1 MQKVGK
7 MDLISFMDLG
17 KEEIEH
23 YLDSAQKMEGQL
35 KEGRIEKREGIVA
48 TLFFE
53 PSTRT
58 KLSFQSASYR
68 LGLDVI
74 DFSAEGSSIKKGESF
89 EDTIR
94 MIDNYADVLVIR
106 HPEAGSAEL
115 AAEYADSPVIN
126 AGDGA
131 NQHPS
136 QTLLDL
142 YAIMKMKGR
151 IEGLKVHLVG
161 DLKYARVM
169 RPLMHG
175 LAMFGAS
182 VKLAS
187 PKGLEMPREAI
198 EEAREKFGAEI
209 EETGEIDFST
219 ADVAYVCRVQE
230 ERFKS
235 KKEADEAKKGY
246 TIKPEYLEAAKE
258 GMILLH
264 PLPKRDEI
272 PPEVAASQHSKYLE
286 QAACAVPVRMAIIKR
301 ILESRK

>member
-1 MQKVGK
+1 

-17 KEEIEH
+17 KDEIEE
-23 YLDSAQKMEGQL
+23 YLKDAQKMEGQL
-35 KEGRIEKREGIVA
+35 KEGKIKKQDGIVA

-58 KLSFQSASYR
+58 KLSFQSASHR
-68 LGLDVI
+68 LGLGVI
-74 DFSAEGSSIKKGESF
+74 DFSADKSSIKKGESF

-115 AAEYADSPVIN
+115 AAGYAESPVIN

-142 YAIMKMKGR
+142 YAIRKMKGK
-151 IEGLKVHLVG
+151 IEGLEVHLVG

-169 RPLMHG
+169 RPLMHA
-175 LAMFGAS
+175 LAMFGAKI
-182 VKLAS
+182 KLAS
-187 PKGLEMPREAI
+187 PKGLGMPKEAI
-198 EEAREKFGAEI
+198 DEARGKFGAQI
-209 EETGEIDFST
+209 GEMEKIDFSS

-230 ERFKS
+230 ERFGS
-235 KKEADEAKKGY
+235 KKDAEEAKKGY
-246 TIKPEYLEAAKE
+246 TIKPEYLNGAKE

-272 PPEVAASQHSKYLE
+272 PPEVAKSPHAKYLE
-286 QAACAVPVRMAIIKR
+286 QARCAVPVRMAIVKR
-301 ILESRK
+301 MLEGKKG

>member
-1 MQKVGK
+1 

-17 KEEIEH
+17 KEEIER
-23 YLDSAQKMEGQL
+23 YLEDARKMEEQL
-35 KEGRIEKREGIVA
+35 KEGKVKKHDGIVA

-58 KLSFQSASYR
+58 KLSFQSASHR

-74 DFSAEGSSIKKGESF
+74 DFSAERSSIKKGESF

-106 HPEAGSAEL
+106 HPEEGSAEL
-115 AAEYADSPVIN
+115 AAKYAESPVIN
-126 AGDGA
+126 AGDGS

-142 YAIMKMKGR
+142 YAIKKMKGK
-151 IEGLKVHLVG
+151 IEGLEVHLVG

-169 RPLMHG
+169 RPLMYG
-175 LAMFGAS
+175 LAMFGAK

-187 PKGLEMPREAI
+187 PTGLGMPKEAI
-198 EEAREKFGAEI
+198 EEAKEKYGAEI
-209 EETGEIDFST
+209 EETTKIDFST

-230 ERFKS
+230 ERFANKS
-235 KKEADEAKKGY
+235 EAEEAKKGY
-246 TIKPEYLEAAKE
+246 TIKPGYLEAAKE

-272 PPEVAASQHSKYLE
+272 PPEVAASPQARYLE
-286 QAACAVPVRMAIIKR
+286 QARCGVPVRMAIIKK
-301 ILESRK
+301 ILEGRK